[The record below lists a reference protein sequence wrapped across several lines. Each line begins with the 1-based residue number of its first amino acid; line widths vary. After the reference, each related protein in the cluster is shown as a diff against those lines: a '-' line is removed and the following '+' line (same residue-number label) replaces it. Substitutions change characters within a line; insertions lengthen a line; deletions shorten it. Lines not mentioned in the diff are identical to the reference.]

1 MKKIIATLALLI
13 VTQPVWAAYVPTT
26 VEEEDGS
33 PSVSN
38 VKKIQVTNGTLTN
51 DGNGVVSFDT
61 GGGGGG
67 SGDITAVGDVASGAA
82 FDGTQGTTLTFNNV
96 GGDGTVDYD
105 GTDFSFSKTIETAGD
120 LTVTGSDVSVGVA
133 GVKLTGDGDGALTFL
148 GLGNGSDE
156 DFTLNLDDTS
166 NSLVV
171 TSSTGLTVI
180 DFSMPSMT
188 LHLGSAGV
196 TLSDDGDG
204 AITLTGRGNG
214 SDEALTL
221 NLDDTSNTG
230 VFTSS
235 TGLNNLTF
243 TSIDLTVPTE
253 VYDATNWDADLTVP
267 TKDAIRD
274 KIESISATAWTDA
287 GAYLKPTTAGD
298 DLRIYDAGGTDYIEI
313 SHDGTNVQMASANTT
328 NFTFD
333 KPIVAG
339 GVSSEITGNN
349 TYKINFDTATAL
361 VLESPGEEDLL
372 INLTST
378 SNTVS
383 ISSTT
388 GVTNMSLGAIGITS
402 TGVTDLGGASSFEIP
417 NGTNPTVDAE
427 GEIAWETDDNDLH
440 LYDGTRDTV
449 LASTTKSR
457 SFVIPAPV
465 ASNDFAFWQTPRAIT
480 ITAVSAI
487 CQNGTNVIGQ
497 LQEYSGT
504 ATAPVDV
511 DSDWTITTT
520 EYTDTSFSN
529 SSIDAGDWVGWKTT
543 SVSGSVDYVSVTFE
557 YFET

>member
-61 GGGGGG
+61 GGGGG

-82 FDGTQGTTLTFNNV
+82 FDGTQGTTLTFNNA